1 MKKFTLLFAALLLT
15 APVVS
20 LADSV
25 AGCASE
31 GDNWWSEERA
41 IMGTEVR
48 VELWHIQQA
57 EACAAIEDVMLELER
72 IEQAMSP
79 FLPTSLLTQLNENA
93 ARRPVTV
100 GEELYNLIARSVE
113 FSAMTDG
120 AFDVTYASAG
130 RFYDYR
136 KKVSP
141 DADALAQVIDAID
154 YKHLEFNSRKYSI
167 RYLNENVYVD
177 LGGIAKGYAVDRGI
191 EVLISKGFTQAVVAA
206 GGDSRIL
213 GDRQGEPWIVGI
225 RDPRK
230 EDTMVAVLPLV
241 DISVSTSGDYERYFE
256 RDGVRYHHIID
267 PDTGDSA
274 RDVRSVTILG
284 DQAVMTDAL
293 STSVFVLGTMRGL
306 ELINRMKDVDAIVV
320 DGNGVM
326 HVSNSLLE
334 MVATK

>member
-1 MKKFTLLFAALLLT
+1 VKKFTLLFAALLLT

>member
-100 GEELYNLIARSVE
+100 GEELYNLIAHSVE

>member
-1 MKKFTLLFAALLLT
+1 MKKITLLFAALLLT

-20 LADSV
+20 LADFV
-25 AGCASE
+25 AGCTSE
-31 GDNWWSEERA
+31 GNNWWHEERA
-41 IMGTEVR
+41 MMGTEVR
-48 VELWHIQQA
+48 VELWHNQQA

-100 GEELYNLIARSVE
+100 GEELYNLIVRSVE

-154 YKHLEFNSRKYSI
+154 YKHLEFNRRKYSI

-191 EVLISKGFTQAVVAA
+191 EVLKSKGFTQAVVAA

-230 EDTMVAVLPLV
+230 EDTMIAVLPLIDV
-241 DISVSTSGDYERYFE
+241 SVSTSGDYERYFE

-274 RDVRSVTILG
+274 REVRSVTILG

-293 STSVFVLGTMRGL
+293 STSVFVLGTERGL
-306 ELINRMKDVDAIVV
+306 ELINRMKDVDAIIV
-320 DGNGVM
+320 DGNGEM

-334 MVATK
+334 MVAAK